1 MIRIIPAI
9 DLIEGKCVRLT
20 KGDYNQKKIYN
31 EDPLEVAKEF
41 EDNGIKYLHL
51 VDLDGAK
58 SSGIVNWKVLEKIA
72 GKTNLSIDFG
82 GGIKADEDI
91 NIAFNS
97 GAAQVNVGSTAVKNR
112 ELFLSWLM
120 AHGSDKVILSADAK
134 KEKIAIGGWQDA
146 TDTDI
151 YDFIGSFEEAGLKYL
166 VSTDIDKDGMLQG
179 ASLDLYKKILSRFPD
194 MKVVASGG
202 ITELDE
208 IDPLIEIGADGV
220 IIGKAIYENRITLA
234 DLRKYVD

>member
-112 ELFLSWLM
+112 ELFLRWLM

>member
-1 MIRIIPAI
+1 
-9 DLIEGKCVRLT
+9 
-20 KGDYNQKKIYN
+20 
-31 EDPLEVAKEF
+31 
-41 EDNGIKYLHL
+41 
-51 VDLDGAK
+51 
-58 SSGIVNWKVLEKIA
+58 
-72 GKTNLSIDFG
+72 
-82 GGIKADEDI
+82 
-91 NIAFNS
+91 
-97 GAAQVNVGSTAVKNR
+97 
-112 ELFLSWLM
+112 M